1 MKSITPAYNEEKVLR
16 VQSESE
22 AGIRLDLVGYV
33 DFPKGHQGVA
43 HTHPFWE
50 VVYVGS
56 GKGEM
61 VREGVPQAC
70 TQDDILLIHP
80 GEKHQVCSHA
90 DESLQQY
97 YFGFTF
103 DFTPVDSLA
112 WTAPRTLPRG
122 PMLDLIRSELRQ
134 CHNIV
139 RNRKDKEALEVSR
152 SLLMPVVSRIV
163 GYLVAPAR
171 KADALS
177 HPRRKSPVQQ
187 AKEFLQA
194 NLRSHDTVRE
204 LAERF
209 GLSPQ
214 YFGETF
220 KKETGLT
227 VKEYQSKV
235 RTLRAMELIRDSDM
249 TITDIAESVGMEDL
263 AYFSRVFKKQYRLSP
278 RQVRQQEQ
286 QPDPVEATD

>member
-1 MKSITPAYNEEKVLR
+1 MKSMTPAYNEEKVLR

-33 DFPKGHQGVA
+33 DFPMGHRGVA

-50 VVYVGS
+50 VVYVGA

-61 VREGVPQAC
+61 LREGVPHPCNQE
-70 TQDDILLIHP
+70 DILLIHP
-80 GEKHQVCSHA
+80 GEMHQVCAHEN
-90 DESLQQY
+90 ESLQQY
-97 YFGFTF
+97 YFGFSF
-103 DFTPVDSLA
+103 DYTPVDSLS
-112 WTAPRTLPRG
+112 WSAPRTLPQG
-122 PMLDLIRSELRQ
+122 PLLDLIRSELRQ
-134 CHNIV
+134 CHNLV
-139 RNRKDKEALEVSR
+139 RNQKDKEALEVSR

-163 GYLVAPAR
+163 GYMVAPAR
-171 KADALS
+171 KADAHLQA
-177 HPRRKSPVQQ
+177 RRNSPVQL

-214 YFGETF
+214 YFGELF

-227 VKEYQSKV
+227 VKEYQTKV
-235 RTLRAMELIRDSDM
+235 RAHRALELLRDSDLK
-249 TITDIAESVGMEDL
+249 ITDIAHEVGMEDL
-263 AYFSRVFKKQYRLSP
+263 AYFSRVFKKQYQLSP
-278 RQVRQQEQ
+278 RRLRQQGQ
-286 QPDPVEATD
+286 LPDPGDRK